1 MTNEDLQKFVMLL
14 VGEDI
19 NKAFKPTISAD
30 EFAENILG
38 FEEVEEGEEEEEAE
52 ADRGDGT
59 GANMN
64 TGGLGGI
71 NEAIPEEEGA

>member
-1 MTNEDLQKFVMLL
+1 MLL

-19 NKAFKPTISAD
+19 NKAFKQQISAD

-38 FEEVEEGEEEEEAE
+38 FEEVEEGEDEEEEAQ
-52 ADRGDGT
+52 DRGDVGQ
-59 GANMN
+59 NM
-64 TGGLGGI
+64 TGGTLGGI

>member
-1 MTNEDLQKFVMLL
+1 MLL

-19 NKAFKPTISAD
+19 SKAFKLQISAD

-38 FEEVEEGEEEEEAE
+38 FEEVEEGEEDEEAE
-52 ADRGDGT
+52 QDQGERA